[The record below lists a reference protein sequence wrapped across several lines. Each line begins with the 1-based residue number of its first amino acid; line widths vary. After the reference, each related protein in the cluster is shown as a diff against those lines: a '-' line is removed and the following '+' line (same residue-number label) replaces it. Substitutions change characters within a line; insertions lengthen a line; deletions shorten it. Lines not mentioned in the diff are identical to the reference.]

1 MSMQHSRTWRTTAG
15 MALGSAILVA
25 SSSGRCLAQGA
36 ETLKALGA
44 YRLTVPTLTKVLE
57 AGQAIEKSPDAKP
70 IGEATAELTRMSIE
84 QVMAV
89 TDKYPSMKR
98 AVASSGLSNREFS
111 TALLSLTWATRYL
124 AEEEMMKGMGKTP
137 PGPPAHVPKAN
148 VDLVRR
154 NRALIEK
161 YQ

>member
-1 MSMQHSRTWRTTAG
+1 MTRQLRRMVRTGARVATG
-15 MALGSAILVA
+15 MVTLL
-25 SSSGRCLAQGA
+25 SSLPSTSLAQGP
-36 ETLKALGA
+36 ETLKALQA
-44 YRLTVPTLTKVLE
+44 YQLTAPNLTKVLE
-57 AGQAIEKSPDAKP
+57 TGRTIENSPEATR

-89 TDKYPSMKR
+89 ADKYPSMKR
-98 AVASSGLSNREFS
+98 AVASSGLSSREFA
-111 TALLSLTWATRYL
+111 TALLSFTWAVRYL
-124 AEEEMMKGMGKTP
+124 AEEEMLTGMGKTP

-154 NRALIEK
+154 NRALIQK